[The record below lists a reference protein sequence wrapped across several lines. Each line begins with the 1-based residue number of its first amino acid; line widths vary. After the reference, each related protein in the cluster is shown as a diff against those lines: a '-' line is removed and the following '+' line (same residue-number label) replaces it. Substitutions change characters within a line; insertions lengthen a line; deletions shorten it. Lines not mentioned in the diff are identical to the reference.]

1 MVDWMIEVCTSF
13 KCYERTWFLA
23 VAIFDKY
30 LTLCKGRKVLRNSD
44 VHHIGIS
51 SMYLA
56 SKYEDVIPLNSFTA
70 YEKISHK
77 SFPQSEILK
86 SESEFLRLFDFQLD
100 LITAFDFHQ
109 YFIGSLKECNP
120 KNSLMP

>member
-13 KCYERTWFLA
+13 KCYERTWFLS

-30 LTLCKGRKVLRNSD
+30 LTLCKGKRILKNSD
-44 VHHIGIS
+44 VHSIGIS

-70 YEKISHK
+70 YDKISHK
-77 SFPQSEILK
+77 SIPQADILK
-86 SESEFLRLFDFQLD
+86 QESEFLRLFDFQLD
-100 LITAFDFHQ
+100 LVTPFDFHQ
-109 YFIGSLKECNP
+109 YYIGILK
-120 KNSLMP
+120 